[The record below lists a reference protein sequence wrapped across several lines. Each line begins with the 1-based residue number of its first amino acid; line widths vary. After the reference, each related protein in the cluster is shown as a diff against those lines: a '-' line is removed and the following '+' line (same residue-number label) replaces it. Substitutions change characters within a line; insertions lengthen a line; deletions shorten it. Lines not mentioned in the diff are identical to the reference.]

1 MHLTSLLYTHTHAH
15 IQWLQSLKG
24 KCKSSESLT
33 KGESRSA
40 YLVNAIKSAC
50 VIQPPHSVSFL
61 TPLYTCAHTKTPAQK
76 KKWLFQLSP
85 VPPLFSLSSPLPCR
99 EDLHAL
105 FFWLFYAE
113 TVLLCRPPPPIQ
125 SLHKH
130 SWQEVDALPWHSRVP
145 SNKSLSIRQ
154 PAGPECVSLKLSFGV
169 CVSIGLFYG
178 FCINMYVGLW
188 CTLNIVSISA
198 FLYSLSNYC
207 LWLF

>member
-1 MHLTSLLYTHTHAH
+1 MYLTSLLYTHTHAH

-113 TVLLCRPPPPIQ
+113 TVLLCRPPPPSSHCTNTADRRWTRCHDTVACRPTNPSQ
-125 SLHKH
+125 SA
-130 SWQEVDALPWHSRVP
+130 SQQAP
-145 SNKSLSIRQ
+145 S
-154 PAGPECVSLKLSFGV
+154 V
-169 CVSIGLFYG
+169 CL
-178 FCINMYVGLW
+178 
-188 CTLNIVSISA
+188 
-198 FLYSLSNYC
+198 
-207 LWLF
+207 